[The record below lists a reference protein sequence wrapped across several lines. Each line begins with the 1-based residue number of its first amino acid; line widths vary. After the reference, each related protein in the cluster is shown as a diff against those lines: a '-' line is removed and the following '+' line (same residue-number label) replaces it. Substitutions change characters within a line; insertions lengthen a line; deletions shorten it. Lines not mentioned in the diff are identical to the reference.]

1 MTEEKKKSNKILIAV
16 NIIAVV
22 IIIAIASYFI
32 FFKDGSQEGIAGNN
46 PGENAQGAGG
56 SKKFNPSDMDPEDIC
71 ENFQERGQRERP
83 ENLNRE
89 MPEGFDP
96 NNVPQ
101 DLSGRKNMIG
111 EICDDGKVSEDEKKK
126 LEEIQSSMPT
136 R

>member
-32 FFKDGSQEGIAGNN
+32 FFNNESQGGIASNN
-46 PGENAQGAGG
+46 SGENVQGAGG

-71 ENFQERGQRERP
+71 ESFQERGQRERP
-83 ENLNRE
+83 ENIDRE

-101 DLSGRKNMIG
+101 DLSDRKNVIS
-111 EICDDGKVSEDEKKK
+111 EICDDGKVSEEEKKE
-126 LEEIQSSMPT
+126 LEEMQNSMPT